1 MPLRERV
8 RALLESPKAPQSAAL
23 VALLLGLP
31 SLALG
36 ELLDDHLLRASARA
50 LDGPPAWDRF
60 RFAGP
65 GEIVELRE
73 RGFVGWWAPD
83 EFVARMLRPLS
94 SLTHSFDYSAWP
106 GAVWLMHLQ
115 NVLLYAL
122 LTWAVAKLIQRVH
135 GPGLVAG
142 VAALVFAL
150 DESHALT
157 VMWIA
162 GRNTMLAALFGIL
175 AIHAHLRWRDP
186 SGPGRALGSSEPGQ
200 GRTWFAVAAPLCFAL
215 ALAAGEAG
223 LCSFGYILAWTLVRE
238 RSRLG
243 GWLALAPYVAVM
255 IGWRLIYVLGGFGV
269 VGSGLY
275 LDVGAYPG
283 SFVARALTYPGSL
296 AAAQLSLPVTDLLLI
311 VPLSWI
317 ALTGL
322 FVALVWAL
330 RPVFD
335 RAASGPGFG
344 PGPTRSVAGFWLLGM
359 LFAAVPLAATI
370 PTARLLLLVGTGGAA
385 LVGMAFVAW
394 REGALLGRARK
405 FLVGLILVGNLV
417 VAPLL
422 FIPFG
427 MATALLE
434 GPHLVLAER
443 VAPEL
448 APVTVILNLPG
459 EIHGLYPQAIRE
471 GQGERWPD
479 HVYTLY
485 AGRDPLTVTRVD
497 ASTLELRC
505 EAGWAAQRIDRFARD
520 WTRGFALG
528 DAVTLEH
535 ARVEVL
541 EVTDDGRPVAI
552 RVRFDR
558 DLDALVLLGFDP
570 ELERREL
577 AIGESITL
585 TAAIGKA

>member
-8 RALLESPKAPQSAAL
+8 RALLESPRAPRHAAI
-23 VALLLGLP
+23 VAFVLGLP

-50 LDGPPAWDRF
+50 VDGPAAWDRF

-65 GEIVELRE
+65 GELVGLRE

-83 EFVARMLRPLS
+83 EFEARLLRPLS
-94 SLTHSFDYSAWP
+94 SLTHSLDYGSWP
-106 GAVWLMHLQ
+106 GAVWLMHLE
-115 NVLLYAL
+115 NLLLYTL
-122 LTWAVAKLIQRVH
+122 LTWAVATLIQRVH

-142 VAALVFAL
+142 VAALVFAV

-175 AIHAHLRWRDP
+175 AIHAHLRWRGAIGP
-186 SGPGRALGSSEPGQ
+186 SEARRG
-200 GRTWFAVAAPLCFAL
+200 WFGVAGPLCFAL

-238 RSRLG
+238 RSSVTS
-243 GWLALAPYVAVM
+243 WLALAPYAVVM
-255 IGWRLIYVLGGFGV
+255 LGWRLLYVLGGFAV

-275 LDVGAYPG
+275 LDVGAHPG
-283 SFVARALTYPGSL
+283 TFVARALSYPASL
-296 AAAQLSLPVTDLLLI
+296 AFAQLSLPVTDLLLI
-311 VPLSWI
+311 VPRSWI

-335 RAASGPGFG
+335 PDPS
-344 PGPTRSVAGFWLLGM
+344 RSLAGFWLLGM

-385 LVGMAFVAW
+385 LTGMAFVAW
-394 REGALLGRARK
+394 REGALVGRGRK
-405 FLVGLILVGNLV
+405 LLVGLILVGNLIL
-417 VAPLL
+417 APLL
-422 FIPFG
+422 FVPYG
-427 MATALLE
+427 MSTALLE
-434 GPHLVLAER
+434 GPHRALAER
-443 VAPEL
+443 VDPEL
-448 APVTVILNLPG
+448 AELTVVLNLPA

-471 GQGERWPD
+471 GEGGRWPD

-497 ASTLELRC
+497 ASTLALRC

-520 WTRGFALG
+520 WTRGFAVG
-528 DAVTLEH
+528 DVVTLDH
-535 ARVEVL
+535 AQVVVVEVA
-541 EVTDDGRPVAI
+541 DDGRPVAI

-558 DLDALVLLGFDP
+558 SVDELVLLGFDP
-570 ELERREL
+570 ELERRVL
-577 AIGESITL
+577 AIGESISL
-585 TAAIGKA
+585 TAEIGKA